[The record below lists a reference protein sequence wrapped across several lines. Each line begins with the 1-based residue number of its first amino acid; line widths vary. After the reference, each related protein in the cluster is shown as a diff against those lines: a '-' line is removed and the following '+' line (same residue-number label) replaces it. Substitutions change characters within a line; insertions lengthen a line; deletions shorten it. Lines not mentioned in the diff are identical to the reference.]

1 MRNIK
6 LLIALIVCVS
16 TFAQNSGGKYDY
28 KHEPKELSKYQEIS
42 YLDDLYS
49 GRVSLNSLTF
59 SSDRLWNVYSDRANN
74 KLYNRPGGTS
84 LPEVLTFM
92 EPLFVGDIEGDWL
105 HVYSA
110 MVNTGGNPKYHQ
122 DRGWIQAKN
131 LVLSKY
137 AVLSEKGT
145 PKKGMALINL
155 SDKDNM
161 EGLKKEDLINYPF
174 YNDPINKNQ
183 KALSSKFEIFF
194 ILKEFPGYKL
204 MSKSDKLSNN
214 GVALEG
220 NVMGWMEDI
229 HITNW
234 NTRLCLEPAF
244 NKNAVD
250 DYEGK
255 VIPVFF
261 SKLNLLN
268 PSRFDLTD
276 GAIMKKSLRREI
288 QSPYEYRMPVLEDIN
303 GILKVATVGK
313 MDYEENPSGEAPPQV
328 VIKEEL
334 DKYKTLAENINILF
348 VIDGTQSMKDYYP
361 AVARSV
367 SSIVENNELNNLGN
381 LRFGAVVYRDYA
393 DLEATVEIKEIS
405 RNTEELIDFLS
416 REDMCKS
423 KDNDLPE
430 ALYNGLINI
439 EDAGFV
445 ERQSNIVVL
454 IGDAGN
460 HYPDPKGIKLADVL
474 GVVKKYDVSFISFQV
489 INGRDQSFED
499 FNIDSKNFIQ
509 GIARKTSEGKNGSL
523 QRDSRIKNTLQL
535 DYGNDEITKLYPF
548 GRFTYANMNLRM
560 NTAELE
566 KNVVG
571 SVTANLVAIQKK
583 LSALDGIGS
592 GGGGPTGSKYNKEA
606 RYIAAT
612 NLAEQTGKSIEYW
625 LEGIDNM
632 GEFSFEGYTKMKFH
646 NLDIPCYENVIYLSQ
661 TEFESLIDTFDRL
674 NRSMGRSKTRIAFQ
688 QALILQAS
696 SLLGSASEEV
706 VKEKT
711 LGEIWGEILNIPFD
725 PGGKKYGDV
734 GSIKLKDIVNSKSK
748 NYDRFY
754 NDFIYKIKGFGPD
767 KYMDDR
773 SFNSGGTRHYWV
785 PLKDFPGNG

>member
-6 LLIALIVCVS
+6 LLTALIVCVS

-28 KHEPKELSKYQEIS
+28 KHEPKELSKYQELS
-42 YLDDLYS
+42 YLEDLYS
-49 GRVSLNSLTF
+49 GRISLNSLTF
-59 SSDRLWNVYSDRANN
+59 SSDRLWNVYSDRENN
-74 KLYNRPGGTS
+74 KLFNRPDGTR
-84 LPEVLTFM
+84 LPEVLNFM
-92 EPLFVGDIEGDWL
+92 EPLFVKEIEGDWL

-122 DRGWIQAKN
+122 DRGWIKAKN

-145 PKKGMALINL
+145 PKKGMALLNL
-155 SDKDNM
+155 SSKDNN
-161 EGLKKEDLINYPF
+161 EGLKKEDLKTYPF
-174 YNDPINKNQ
+174 YDDPTNKNEI
-183 KALSSKFEIFF
+183 KTSSKFEIFF
-194 ILKEFPGYKL
+194 ILKELPGYYL
-204 MSKSDKLSNN
+204 MSKTDKLSNN
-214 GVALEG
+214 GVTLKG
-220 NVMGWMEDI
+220 NVMGWMDEMR
-229 HITNW
+229 ITNW

-244 NKNAVD
+244 NSTAVD

-255 VIPVFF
+255 VIPVFA
-261 SKLNLLN
+261 SKERLLN
-268 PSRFDLTD
+268 PSRTDPND

-288 QSPYEYRMPVLEDIN
+288 QNPYEYRMPVLEDIN
-303 GILKVATVGK
+303 GVLKVATVGQ
-313 MDYEENPSGEAPPQV
+313 MNYEENAPGEATPQV
-328 VIKEEL
+328 VLKEEL

-367 SSIVENNELNNLGN
+367 SRIVENNEFTKLGN
-381 LRFGAVVYRDYA
+381 LRFGAVVYRDYP
-393 DLEATVEIKEIS
+393 DLEASVEIKEIS
-405 RNTEELIDFLS
+405 RNTEELLDFLS

-439 EDAGFV
+439 ENAGFV
-445 ERQSNIVVL
+445 EGQSNIVVL

-460 HYPDPKGIKLADVL
+460 HYPDPKGIKLVDVL
-474 GVVKKYDVSFISFQV
+474 GAVKKYNVSFISFQV
-489 INGRDQSFED
+489 INGLDQSFED
-499 FNIDSKNFIQ
+499 FNIDSQNFIQ
-509 GIARKTSEGKNGSL
+509 SIAQKTSDGKSGSL
-523 QRDSRIKNTLQL
+523 ERDSKIKNTLQL
-535 DYGNDEITKLYPF
+535 DYGNDEITQLYPF
-548 GRFTYANMNLRM
+548 GRFTYANMNIRM
-560 NTAELE
+560 NTTELE

-571 SVTANLVAIQKK
+571 AVTANLIAINKK
-583 LSALDGIGS
+583 LSGLDDIGS
-592 GGGGPTGSKYNKEA
+592 GGGESRGSEFTKEGS
-606 RYIAAT
+606 YIFAKV
-612 NLAEQTGKSIEYW
+612 LSEDKGESIEYW
-625 LEGIDNM
+625 LEAIQNI

-661 TEFESLIDTFDRL
+661 TEFESLIDRFDRL
-674 NRSMGRSKTRIAFQ
+674 NRSMGKSKTRIAFQ

-696 SLLGSASEEV
+696 SLLGNASEEV

-725 PGGKKYGDV
+725 PGGKKYDDV

-773 SFNSGGTRHYWV
+773 SYNSGGTRHYWV